1 MSVSTILKH
10 RYRILQELG
19 GGAFGQTFVA
29 EDLDLPSRQCCV
41 LKQLKPIADA
51 RQYRFVQD
59 RFEREAAVLEKLS
72 AEAKGGVPRLYA
84 YFTEDDKFYLVQEWV
99 DGRTLKQ
106 VLAQEGRWDET
117 SVRACLRAL
126 LDILEYV
133 HSKGIIHRDI
143 KPENIM
149 IRNGDRLPV
158 LIDFGIVKEVVSGD
172 GLGDGTSSIVAG
184 TPAFMAL
191 EQAAGKPVFASDLYS
206 VGMTAINM
214 LTGRNPQSMSDM
226 TTGTIRW
233 HEFAPEV
240 SPGLERVIR
249 KATEPYLRDRYKT
262 VQDMMADLDA
272 PAHQHTRAFGGAE
285 ELDEMPTT
293 IPSGVLQE
301 LSTVAPGGIAV
312 AVGAVPATAAPATT
326 DTAMTGALEL
336 AFWESIKDSHN
347 PRSFQ
352 AYLDKFPSG
361 QFSILAGI
369 KLEELMFVA
378 KDRKEPFQFDTVTLD
393 EKGTIVDFRTLKS
406 QHQVEDLGGGVLLE
420 MVPIASGVF
429 QMGSTDTDTEKPVHQ
444 VRLSS
449 FSIGK
454 YPITQAQWR
463 MVAAMPTVVRE
474 IKADPSFKKGDE
486 RPVEQVSW
494 DDALEFCA
502 RLSSFTGKTYR
513 LPTEAEW
520 EYACR
525 AGTQTPFAFG
535 ETLTADIANID
546 GTFPYKQGP
555 KGRYLG
561 ETLEV
566 GKVGAANAFGLYDMH
581 GNVWEWCLDAWHD
594 NYNGA
599 PGNGMAWEGRNENRR
614 VIRGGSWIETAARCR
629 SAFRGSA
636 KLEARNAY
644 TGFRVVLADDSKA
657 EMKNR
662 TTSGNPVYVPPAAS
676 LLPPLPP
683 PPPPLPTAAIQN
695 ARPLPPGIGPVGAG
709 PSAGSIHVPAFA
721 SLPKTLSLEL
731 ALNVRLD
738 FVLIAPGAFDM
749 GGLDYENEKPI
760 HRVSFSNPFFMGAY
774 PVTQAQWKAIAGNNP
789 SSFKNP
795 ERPVENVSWTMAQ
808 DFIASLNRKIEGYR
822 FRLPSEAEWEYVC
835 RAGSAMKY
843 CCGDGKNL
851 LNEHA
856 WFDENARGMT
866 QPVGRKKPNAWGLYD
881 MHGNVYEWCLDEW
894 HESYQGAPENGEAW
908 GNSERAEYRVLRG
921 GSWAYYAAYCRSA
934 FRYRSE
940 PTTVKNNIGFRLV
953 LEPLA

>member
-1 MSVSTILKH
+1 MYVSTILKH
-10 RYRILQELG
+10 RYRVLQELG

-51 RQYRFVQD
+51 KQYKFVQD

-72 AEAKGGVPRLYA
+72 AEARGGVPRLYA
-84 YFTEDDKFYLVQEWV
+84 YFAEDDKFYLVQEWI

-106 VLAQEGRWDET
+106 VLAQDGRWDEPA
-117 SVRACLRAL
+117 VRAVIRGL
-126 LDILEYV
+126 LEILEYV

-149 IRNGDRLPV
+149 IRNSDQSPV

-172 GLGDGTSSIVAG
+172 GLGEATSSIVAG

-214 LTGRNPQSMSDM
+214 LTGRNPQTMSDL

-233 HEFAPEV
+233 QEHAPEV
-240 SPGLERVIR
+240 SPGLERVVR

-262 VQDMMADLDA
+262 VQEMMADLDA
-272 PAHQHTRAFGGAE
+272 PAYDSTRAFGGID
-285 ELDEMPTT
+285 ELEEMPTT
-293 IPSGVLQE
+293 MPSAVLQE
-301 LSTVAPGGIAV
+301 MSTVAPGGIAEAIAPSV
-312 AVGAVPATAAPATT
+312 ARIAVPAADAAV
-326 DTAMTGALEL
+326 TGALEL
-336 AFWESIKDSHN
+336 AFWESIKVSQN
-347 PRSFQ
+347 PRNFE
-352 AYLDKFPSG
+352 AYLQKFPDG
-361 QFSILAGI
+361 QFSVLASI
-369 KLEELMFVA
+369 KLEEMMAVVRE
-378 KDRKEPFQFDTVTLD
+378 RKEPFQFDTVTLD
-393 EKGTIVDFRTLKS
+393 EKGTITDFRTLKS
-406 QHQVEDLGGGVLLE
+406 QHQVEDLGGGVVLE
-420 MVPIASGVF
+420 LVPLSSGVF
-429 QMGSTDTDTEKPVHQ
+429 QMGSTETDAEKPVHQ

-463 MVAAMPTVVRE
+463 AVAAMPLVVRE

-486 RPVEQVSW
+486 RPVEQVTW
-494 DDALEFCA
+494 DEALEFCA
-502 RLSSFTGKTYR
+502 RLSAATGKTYR

-535 ETLTADIANID
+535 ETLTSDIANID

-566 GKVGAANAFGLYDMH
+566 GKVGAANGYGLYDMH

-599 PGNGMAWEGRNENRR
+599 PGNGVAWEARNENRR

-629 SAFRGSA
+629 SAFRCSA
-636 KLEARNAY
+636 KLETRNSY
-644 TGFRVVLADDSKA
+644 TGFRVVMADDSKA

-662 TTSGNPVYVPPAAS
+662 TTSGHPVYSPGPA
-676 LLPPLPP
+676 LPP
-683 PPPPLPTAAIQN
+683 PSTVVSN
-695 ARPLPPGIGPVGAG
+695 GKPLPPGIGPSAPAKSGGA
-709 PSAGSIHVPAFA
+709 IHVPDFA
-721 SLPKTLSLEL
+721 KLPKTLSLDL
-731 ALNVRLD
+731 ALNVKMD
-738 FVLIAPGAFDM
+738 FVLISPGMFEM
-749 GGLDYENEKPI
+749 GGLDYDNEKPI
-760 HRVSFSNPFFMGAY
+760 HRVDVGHHFYMGIH
-774 PVTQAQWKAIAGNNP
+774 PVTQVQWKCLAGDNP

-808 DFIASLNRKIEGYR
+808 DYIEVLNRKIEGYR
-822 FRLPSEAEWEYVC
+822 FRLPSEAEWEYAC
-835 RAGSAMKY
+835 RAGSNTKY
-843 CCGDGKNL
+843 CFGEGKNL
-851 LNEHA
+851 LNEYG
-856 WFDENARGMT
+856 WFDENSRLMT
-866 QPVGRKKPNAWGLYD
+866 QPVGRKRANAWGLYD

-894 HESYQGAPENGEAW
+894 HDSYQNAPADGAPW

-953 LEPLA
+953 LEPFR